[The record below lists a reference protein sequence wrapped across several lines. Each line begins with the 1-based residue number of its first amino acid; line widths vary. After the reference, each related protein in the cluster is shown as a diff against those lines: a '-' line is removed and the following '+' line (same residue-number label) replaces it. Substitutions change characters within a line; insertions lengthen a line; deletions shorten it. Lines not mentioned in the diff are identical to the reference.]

1 MNKEYK
7 QPKEAGIK
15 HAVIVACLVA
25 LLVILEFTLP
35 PAVLKNDE
43 GEWHIIWKG
52 NSASAAEANPGTG
65 ASGWLATFQL
75 NYSVAEVPALT
86 SNATNGS
93 YDGWSNVSGY
103 QNVDNK
109 NKDLASESGNYFV
122 VRCRFNKTHAWKS
135 TIFDDSRTSVR
146 LTTSGFNTD
155 VADAEG
161 TKVVSM
167 NNTGYDYIYINFYW
181 NETTQGYWIA
191 DDGAVSWN
199 ITISAKY

>member
-1 MNKEYK
+1 MQIREEKIRK
-7 QPKEAGIK
+7 AGIRSGVV
-15 HAVIVACLVA
+15 ATLMILIFVLSITMPQPVI
-25 LLVILEFTLP
+25 INEP
-35 PAVLKNDE
+35 
-43 GEWHIIWKG
+43 EWHIIWKG
-52 NSASAAEANPGTG
+52 NAASAAEANPGTG

-122 VRCRFNKTHAWKS
+122 ARARFNKTHAWKS
-135 TIFDDSRTSVR
+135 TIFDDSRCSIR

-155 VADAEG
+155 VADVEG